1 MNVQTPDGKVVSFP
15 DSMSSR
21 DIEKALEELYPAP
34 KAVASAST
42 PVSQN
47 TTVLPS
53 WERIPLGLG
62 TAALEGA
69 VGGANM
75 LGGVVR
81 DAIPGMKE
89 ALVPGLEKKLGIT
102 AEQPTGSDPYGLETA
117 LHNQLIGPLKA
128 QSTAESLGQGAAF
141 GLGSTAIPAALTG
154 GMSLPIALAG
164 TAGGTAAEG
173 TKLLGG
179 SPAMQIAAGLAAGFS
194 TQALGAGVRTIAHIA
209 GDLGDSATL
218 QQAGTKV
225 QTLAE
230 DWRQNILPQ
239 KLADASSPLDAAVP
253 ASTTLSPTELIRR
266 AQDLLSRGG
275 QAANAV
281 RDFLSGTAKSG
292 GALGAT
298 AQAVQGGLTSS
309 ALGTPALPSLTWQE
323 ARAFRTELGQQLRTA
338 KPAERPA
345 LEHLYAGATDDLGTT
360 AAANGAGDQFAAFN
374 AESTR
379 LHNLDRGPIEEILS
393 RDPGDAA
400 QRLLTRS
407 ARQGTILQG
416 LRTELPEAVD
426 ELASAHLRLNPDA
439 RAWGR
444 LASEAQEQLV
454 LNPADRAII
463 QAAAPQKGAPGLGTK
478 MLESL
483 VGGTVGGAG
492 ARIIGNALV
501 PGVNPLVTEAAGEL
515 IGNVAP
521 FVGRSLRRAVANPL
535 VPASGALGGSNVP

>member
-1 MNVQTPDGKVVSFP
+1 MNVQTPDGKIVAFP
-15 DSMSSR
+15 DTMSSS
-21 DIEKALEELYPAP
+21 DIEKALGELYPVAATSSSTSAP
-34 KAVASAST
+34 TAAAT
-42 PVSQN
+42 AP
-47 TTVLPS
+47 LPA
-53 WERIPLGLG
+53 WQRIPLGVG
-62 TAALEGA
+62 AAALEGA
-69 VGGANM
+69 AGSVNLLGAATRGM
-75 LGGVVR
+75 IPAVDRISADLDKRLGL
-81 DAIPGMKE
+81 P
-89 ALVPGLEKKLGIT
+89 
-102 AEQPTGSDPYGLETA
+102 AEPPAEPDPYGLQTA
-117 LHNQLIGPLKA
+117 LHNQLVGPLA
-128 QSTAESLGQGAAF
+128 PTSTAESLAQGAAS
-141 GLGSTAIPAALTG
+141 GLGSTVLPAALTG
-154 GMSLPIALAG
+154 GLSLPIALAG

-179 SPAMQIAAGLAAGFS
+179 SPAMQIAAGLTAGFG
-194 TQALGAGVRTIAHIA
+194 TQMLGTGVRTIAHIA

-218 QQAGTKV
+218 QQAGTKA

-230 DWRQNILPQ
+230 DWRQNVLPQ
-239 KLADASSPLDAAVP
+239 KLADASAPLDAAVP
-253 ASTTLSPTELIRR
+253 AATPLTPTELIKR

-298 AQAVQGGLTSS
+298 AQALQGGLASN
-309 ALGTPALPSLTWQE
+309 ALGTQQLPSLTWQE

-345 LEHLYAGATDDLGTT
+345 LEHLYAGATGDLGST
-360 AAANGAGDQFAAFN
+360 ANAAGAGDQFAAFN

-407 ARQGTILQG
+407 ARQGTILQD
-416 LRTELPEAVD
+416 LRTELPEAID

-439 RAWGR
+439 KAWSK
-444 LASEAQEQLV
+444 LAPEAQEQLV
-454 LNPADRAII
+454 TDPADRAII

-492 ARIIGNALV
+492 ARIIGNALL

-515 IGNVAP
+515 FGNVAP
-521 FVGRSLRRAVANPL
+521 FLGRGVKRAIANPL
-535 VPASGALGGSNVP
+535 VPASGALGASNIP